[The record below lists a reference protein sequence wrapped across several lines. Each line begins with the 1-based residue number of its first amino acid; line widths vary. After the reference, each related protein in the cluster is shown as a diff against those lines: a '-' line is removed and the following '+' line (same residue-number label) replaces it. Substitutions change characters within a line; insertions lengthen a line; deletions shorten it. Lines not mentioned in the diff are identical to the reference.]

1 MLVSSYSMTILAYI
15 FFVYVLCGVIK
26 GSIGF
31 GMPTV
36 SISLL
41 SFVLDVK
48 IIIALILVPTL
59 VVNIYQLSRGGNL
72 KKLLVKQIFLFF
84 STIFIFPGAYLL
96 KIINSKFIILFI
108 ATILIIN
115 SALFLFK
122 IKFKLPFHDK
132 PFPKFSWI
140 NKWSYYWY
148 DKHTHDAIS
157 IFTAV
162 SQL

>member
-1 MLVSSYSMTILAYI
+1 MEI
-15 FFVYVLCGVIK
+15 
-26 GSIGF
+26 
-31 GMPTV
+31 
-36 SISLL
+36 
-41 SFVLDVK
+41 
-48 IIIALILVPTL
+48 
-59 VVNIYQLSRGGNL
+59 L
-72 KKLLVKQIFLFF
+72 KKISETNIFYF

-115 SALFLFK
+115 SALFFK

-148 DKHTHDAIS
+148 DKHIHDAIS